1 MRKEKVTA
9 TIFTTDP
16 SMPVG
21 SMKMVAVT
29 FSAGAH

>member
-1 MRKEKVTA
+1 MDKEKVTA

-16 SMPVG
+16 SRPIG

-29 FSAGAH
+29 FSVGAH